1 MASEL
6 DPLRNWLFRS
16 LMFEADTDRFRE
28 AGIRVGADQIEAE
41 RQLLDEVLAPFPVD
55 LRAQSVR
62 MMRLY
67 ALLYCFENSVRQL
80 IRERLE
86 ETNGTEWWE
95 KGVPK
100 SVREKAGGR
109 WESSLEN
116 TWLEGEKGDALQF
129 ADFGDLSSIIVQN
142 WENFSDLV
150 PSQHWIKQ
158 RMDELEQ
165 ARNFIAH
172 ARLLMPNEFQR
183 IESYVRDWN
192 KQVGV

>member
-1 MASEL
+1 
-6 DPLRNWLFRS
+6 
-16 LMFEADTDRFRE
+16 MFEADAEAFRR
-28 AGIRVGADQIEAE
+28 AGIRVGADYVEAE
-41 RQLLDEVLAPFPVD
+41 RQLLEEVLDPFPVD
-55 LRAQSVR
+55 LRAQAMQ

-67 ALLYCFENSVRQL
+67 ALIYCFENSVRQL

-86 ETNGTEWWE
+86 EKHGSADWWE

-100 SVREKAGGR
+100 GIRDKATSRRDSALG
-109 WESSLEN
+109 N
-116 TWLEGEKGDALQF
+116 TWLEGEKGDTLQF
-129 ADFGDLSSIIVQN
+129 ADFGDLSNIIIQN
-142 WENFSDLV
+142 WDDFSDLI

-172 ARLLMPNEFQR
+172 SRLLLPAEFQR
-183 IESYVRDWN
+183 IESYIKDWN